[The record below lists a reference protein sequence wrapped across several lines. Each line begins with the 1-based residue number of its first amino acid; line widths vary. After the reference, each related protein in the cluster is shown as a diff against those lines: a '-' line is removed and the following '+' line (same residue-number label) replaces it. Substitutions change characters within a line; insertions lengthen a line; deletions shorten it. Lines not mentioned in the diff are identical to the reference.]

1 MTWPPHALTLT
12 TPALT
17 LRGMTE
23 ADALALA
30 EVVPQDLEHSPRLP
44 SFSASINVL
53 QAYWTQ
59 LGQWRVEDWVLPFT
73 VLHEGRPIGL
83 QALEGKDFPVRR
95 TVDSH
100 SWLVA
105 SARGRGLGRQMRTAV
120 LALAFD
126 HLGAQFAVSD
136 AWPDNAASLG
146 VSRSLGYRDNGV
158 EVHPGPRLM
167 QRMLLARTDWSA
179 AWPVEV
185 TGLEACL
192 PLLGLEHPG

>member
-1 MTWPPHALTLT
+1 MTWPTHALTLT

-30 EVVPQDLEHSPRLP
+30 QVVPEDLEHSPRLP
-44 SFSASINVL
+44 SFSADANVL

-59 LGQWRVEDWVLPFT
+59 LGQWRLEKWVLPFT
-73 VLHEGRPIGL
+73 VLHEDRPIGL
-83 QALEGKDFPVRR
+83 QALEGKDFLVRR

-105 SARGRGLGRQMRTAV
+105 PARGRGLGKQMRSAI

-126 HLGAQFAVSD
+126 HLGAQFAVTE
-136 AWPDNAASLG
+136 AWADNAASLG

-158 EVHPGPRLM
+158 EVHAGPRLM
-167 QRMLLARTDWSA
+167 QRMILPREDWSA
-179 AWPVEV
+179 SWHVEA
-185 TGLEACL
+185 TGVEACL
-192 PLLGLEHPG
+192 PLFGLETPG